1 LYLFEKQRKRVKLV
15 IVHVKQV
22 EVVEEE
28 EELVG
33 EHEVEMVVGV
43 QVVALL

>member
-1 LYLFEKQRKRVKLV
+1 LYLFEKQRKRVELV

-33 EHEVEMVVGV
+33 EHEVEMVVEV
-43 QVVALL
+43 EVAAPL